1 MFEMSTYRKVAYLFD
16 VYRVGDPAIMQKEA

>member
-16 VYRVGDPAIMQKEA
+16 VYRVGDPVIMQTEV